1 MLVVVEDSSGVVV
14 CDNSVVFTAPKNMS
28 LPKAHVSA
36 AVVDA
41 PSSDGSVDIHLTSDA
56 FALYVTLTTLAQGR
70 FEDNAFVMLPGTKTL
85 KFIPFTGFDITELRQ
100 SLRLE
105 HAATCMK

>member
-70 FEDNAFVMLPGTKTL
+70 FSDNAFVMLPGKKSIRFFPFLGFELSMLKQTL
-85 KFIPFTGFDITELRQ
+85 RV
-100 SLRLE
+100 E
-105 HAATCMK
+105 HTA